1 MLNKSEF
8 LHSNMTTHST
18 YKYNSIWFLNE
29 EWMTQKNDGVGEK
42 EGIMAGQSNTV
53 PFFPSFFEPRD
64 LII

>member
-1 MLNKSEF
+1 
-8 LHSNMTTHST
+8 
-18 YKYNSIWFLNE
+18 
-29 EWMTQKNDGVGEK
+29 MTQKNDGVGEK